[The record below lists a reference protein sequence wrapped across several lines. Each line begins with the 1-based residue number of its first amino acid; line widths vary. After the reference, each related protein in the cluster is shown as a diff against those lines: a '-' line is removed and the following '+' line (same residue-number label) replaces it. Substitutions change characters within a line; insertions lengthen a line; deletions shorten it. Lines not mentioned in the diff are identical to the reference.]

1 MSLPSNPSFG
11 VQKKRM
17 DSSAYHR
24 FWMGRDPTPR
34 QARLYLEKK
43 HGFFS
48 TTWNHE
54 EFVATFILAM
64 YLTHDEEH
72 DVFRQV
78 LFACP
83 KNLEPYVT
91 SAIQS
96 VLNRLKAKLDGS
108 KPSLRKTLRKHI
120 LDRIPRISLGSRV
133 YSTKE
138 PPPYWVAYGF
148 ASGTLMPQWLQ
159 DGLIE

>member
-1 MSLPSNPSFG
+1 MNSI
-11 VQKKRM
+11 
-17 DSSAYHR
+17 AYHR
-24 FWMGRDPTPR
+24 FWTGGDPTPR

-43 HGFFS
+43 HGFLSS
-48 TTWNHE
+48 TWVAE
-54 EFVATFILAM
+54 EFTATFTLAM
-64 YLTHDEEH
+64 YLTHDEDN

-83 KNLEPYVT
+83 KSLEMKITASIQYRLNL
-91 SAIQS
+91 
-96 VLNRLKAKLDGS
+96 LKFKLDRC
-108 KPSLRKTLRKHI
+108 KVPSLQRSLRRHI

-148 ASGTLMPQWLQ
+148 APGSLIPQWLQ